1 MKRIGFALVIA
12 AAAGSSACV
21 DADASI
27 LLTAPVL
34 ANCEIDEEA
43 GTSSC
48 TYGGRDEATRLAD
61 VLTVNIN
68 ELSST
73 GQAPFGNGANT
84 FTFGVAL
91 QNRLLGSD
99 DYSPIGEE
107 QNLRIDQNIAIIDTF
122 SLTFPSD
129 SNQAGVDALDT
140 EFKYSVEVETSDS
153 SSGAAV
159 ALVSASN
166 AALWKQVF
174 TSVTGGNNAAIVPA
188 VVEVQALGKTIGG
201 QDVESNIVS
210 IPLNICLGCAYGNTP
225 YGTAE

>member
-34 ANCEIDEEA
+34 ATCEIDEEA
-43 GTSSC
+43 GTTSC
-48 TYGGRDEATRLAD
+48 TYGGRDEATRIAD
-61 VLTVNIN
+61 VLTININ
-68 ELSST
+68 ELAMA
-73 GQAPFGNGANT
+73 GQSPGGNGANT
-84 FTFGVAL
+84 FTFGVSL

-107 QNLRIDQNIAIIDTF
+107 QNLRVDQNIAIIDTF
-122 SLTFPSD
+122 TLTFPSD
-129 SNQAGVDALDT
+129 SNQPGVDSLDT
-140 EFKYSVEVETSDS
+140 EFKYSVEVDS
-153 SSGAAV
+153 NDGSSGAAV
-159 ALVSASN
+159 NLVSASN

-174 TSVTGGNNAAIVPA
+174 GGLTGNNNAAIVPA
-188 VVEVQALGKTIGG
+188 VVEVQAMGRTIGG

-210 IPLNICLGCAYGNTP
+210 VPLNVCLGCAYGSTP
-225 YGTAE
+225 YGAAN